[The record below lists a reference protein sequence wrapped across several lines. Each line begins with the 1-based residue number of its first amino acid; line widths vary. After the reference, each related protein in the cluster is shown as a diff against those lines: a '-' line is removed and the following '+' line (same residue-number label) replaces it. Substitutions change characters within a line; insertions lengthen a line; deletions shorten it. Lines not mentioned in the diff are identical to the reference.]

1 MKDIIEKIERFRPF
15 CEQEERDKEYF
26 LKFIDSFNDVLTR
39 ENIFGHLCASAWVL
53 NKDRNK
59 ILLVYHNI
67 MGGYIFP
74 GGHLDGETDC
84 LAVAMREVEEETGI
98 KTKPINDDI
107 FSIWVGPIKGHVKRG
122 KYVSAH
128 SHLDIDFLLEA
139 DENQPLKVKPDENQ
153 NVIWANIDEIGKS
166 IKLVD
171 FFEPIFENFKKKIYK
186 KG

>member
-1 MKDIIEKIERFRPF
+1 MKDIIEKIEKFQPS

-26 LKFIDSFNDVLTR
+26 LRFINTFDDVLTR

-84 LAVAMREVEEETGI
+84 LSVALREVEEETGI
-98 KTKPINDDI
+98 KATPISHNI
-107 FSIWVGPIKGHVKRG
+107 FSIWTGPTKAHFKRG
-122 KYVSAH
+122 KFISAH
-128 SHLDIDFLLEA
+128 THLDIDFLLEA
-139 DENQPLKVKPDENQ
+139 DDDQPLKVKPDENQ
-153 NVIWANIDEIGKS
+153 SVIWANIDEIGRS